1 MINAVQLESQTLN
14 RGRPTKFTPERIRQ
28 ISNLVERGKNRDE
41 IAEIIGVTTGTL
53 QVTCSKLGISLRR
66 PVFDTGVGL
75 LHRQRAPYQ
84 KTASPNQLS
93 SQSGSMKP
101 DTGNGFQPVSGA
113 KPAGEVQAGAPPTDV
128 QDRRLN
134 DRAPPVFAIRME
146 YKGQEQ
152 STSLPLNE
160 EMIGR
165 LAIEA
170 EIRGM
175 RIGELVAAFIL
186 AIVKKDLFHLV
197 RDDARA
203 NVQRQD

>member
-1 MINAVQLESQTLN
+1 
-14 RGRPTKFTPERIRQ
+14 
-28 ISNLVERGKNRDE
+28 
-41 IAEIIGVTTGTL
+41 
-53 QVTCSKLGISLRR
+53 
-66 PVFDTGVGL
+66 
-75 LHRQRAPYQ
+75 
-84 KTASPNQLS
+84 
-93 SQSGSMKP
+93 
-101 DTGNGFQPVSGA
+101 
-113 KPAGEVQAGAPPTDV
+113 
-128 QDRRLN
+128 
-134 DRAPPVFAIRME
+134 ME

-197 RDDARA
+197 RDDAHTH
-203 NVQRQD
+203 VQRQD

>member
-1 MINAVQLESQTLN
+1 MTNAVQHESQPLN
-14 RGRPTKFTPERIRQ
+14 RGRPTKFTPERIQQ
-28 ISNLVERGKNRDE
+28 ISNLVERGKSRDE

-53 QVTCSKLGISLRR
+53 QVTCSRDQSAA
-66 PVFDTGVGL
+66 TSSTVGAL
-75 LHRQRAPYQ
+75 SKNR
-84 KTASPNQLS
+84 KPNQLS
-93 SQSGSMKP
+93 SQSKSTKPETANGLQLGSE
-101 DTGNGFQPVSGA
+101 A
-113 KPAGEVQAGAPPTDV
+113 KPTEDVQAGAPSADFR
-128 QDRRLN
+128 DRSLN
-134 DRAPPVFAIRME
+134 DRAPPLFAIRIE

-175 RIGELVAAFIL
+175 RIGELVAVFIL

-197 RDDARA
+197 RDDAHA
-203 NVQRQD
+203 HVQRQD